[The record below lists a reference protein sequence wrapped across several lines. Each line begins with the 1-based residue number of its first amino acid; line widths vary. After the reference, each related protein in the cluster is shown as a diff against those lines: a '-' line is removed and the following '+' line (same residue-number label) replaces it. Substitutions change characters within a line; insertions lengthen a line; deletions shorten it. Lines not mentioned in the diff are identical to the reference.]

1 MFKNLINE
9 IKEIVHRAENRLV
22 GQAEDHN
29 AAMRRCMQEV
39 VKTGDSIYSE
49 TKSIS
54 KTVGDIVEA
63 QQRTIEVLTKALM
76 DKYEKGL
83 FIYSE
88 DGKIPMVIRNGKQ
101 LTDDLTN
108 DFSIA
113 WTHGDFPNIEINQVA
128 GTHHDWDR

>member
-29 AAMRRCMQEV
+29 AA
-39 VKTGDSIYSE
+39 
-49 TKSIS
+49 IS